1 MVCSDADVGTSM
13 TNHKTALRPL
23 FDLPYR
29 IFSPDVTEPWTERD
43 VMRWSTTTREVIWPP
58 APPAPPSLALYA
70 R

>member
-43 VMRWSTTTREVIWPP
+43 VMVHDH
-58 APPAPPSLALYA
+58 A
-70 R
+70 